1 MRLLA
6 SLTLLAMASATQAQ
20 VPPPS
25 TAPVPKGAYSLDK
38 SHASLIFRVDHLGFS
53 TFTGRFTS
61 YEASLNFDPEQL
73 ASSSVNVTI
82 DPRSI
87 TSDNAPE
94 GFVATMAGKELLDAA
109 QFPEMKFVSKSIDV
123 SGRNLRI
130 NGELTLRG
138 VTKPIVLEA
147 RYNGGY
153 AGHPYDPAARIGF
166 SARGA
171 FKRSDFGIAYGVPA
185 PGSSFGVGDEVQ
197 VVLEAEFTGPPLRTA
212 KN

>member
-197 VVLEAEFTGPPLRTA
+197 VVLEAEFTGPPLKTA

>member
-147 RYNGGY
+147 RTTAVTQGIRTIRRRASASRPG
-153 AGHPYDPAARIGF
+153 ARSSARTSASHMACRRPAAALAWAMKCRWC
-166 SARGA
+166 SRPSSPAR
-171 FKRSDFGIAYGVPA
+171 R
-185 PGSSFGVGDEVQ
+185 
-197 VVLEAEFTGPPLRTA
+197 
-212 KN
+212 